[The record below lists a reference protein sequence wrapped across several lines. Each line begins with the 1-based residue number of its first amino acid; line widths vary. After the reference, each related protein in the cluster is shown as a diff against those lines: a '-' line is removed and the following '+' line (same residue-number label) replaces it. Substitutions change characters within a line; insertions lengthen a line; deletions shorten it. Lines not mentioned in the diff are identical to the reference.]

1 MMKKFD
7 RPFYGQITKV
17 VVPIVLQ
24 NLLSAAVNSADVIML
39 NFVGQSAISAVSLAN
54 QYANML
60 FIAFNGLGTGVTI
73 LCAQYFG
80 KRDYKAVEVV
90 QATAMRVSLVI
101 SLVFALLALSIPRY
115 MMLLFT
121 NDPELAALGAEYIR
135 ILSACYLCWGVTEVY
150 IAILRSTGRVA
161 MGMVLNTVAVSANV
175 LFNLVYIFGWL
186 GFPKMGVAGVA
197 LATTISRL
205 IELALCVAV
214 SFRSEFGKL
223 APANLFIRNKLLS
236 RDFVRL
242 SIPAMANAAVFGVA
256 FSIFTAV
263 IGHMGSD
270 AVTANSLGNI
280 AQTFGKI
287 LSFGLAS
294 AGGILLGQKIGEGK
308 FEEARADG
316 RRLLWMTVAAGL
328 IGCILILLARPLV
341 LIYAQNG
348 GFTDTA
354 IHYLSI
360 MLIINSFHVIG
371 AAVSNLLIAGLFR
384 AGGDSRYGLV
394 CDIFVL
400 WCYAVPLALLS
411 AFVFKLPVL
420 WVYLLYCTDEFVK
433 WPWIIHRYRSG
444 KWVKDIT
451 REELLNDAAAE

>member
-1 MMKKFD
+1 MTKKLSH
-7 RPFYGQITKV
+7 PFYGQIIKV
-17 VVPIVLQ
+17 VIPIVVQ
-24 NLLSAAVNSADVIML
+24 NLLSSMVNSADVVML

-54 QYANML
+54 QYANLL

-80 KRDYKAVEVV
+80 KRDFKAVEVI
-90 QATAMRVSLVI
+90 QATAMRVSLGI
-101 SLVFALLALSIPRY
+101 SLLFAVLALSIPQY
-115 MMLLFT
+115 MMRIFT
-121 NDPELAALGAEYIR
+121 NDPELVTLGAGYIR

-161 MGMVLNTVAVSANV
+161 MGMALNTAAVTVNV
-175 LFNLVYIFGWL
+175 ILNMVFIFGWL

-197 LATTISRL
+197 LATTVSRL
-205 IELALCVAV
+205 IELALCFVV
-214 SFRSEFGKL
+214 SFRSEYGKL
-223 APANLFIRNKLLS
+223 LPSRLLLRNKLLS
-236 RDFVRL
+236 RDFIRL
-242 SIPAMANAAVFGVA
+242 SIPAMANAAVFGFA
-256 FSIFTAV
+256 FSTFTAV

-270 AVTANSLGNI
+270 AVAANSLGNI
-280 AQTFGKI
+280 VQTFGNI
-287 LSFGLAS
+287 MSFGLAS

-308 FEEARADG
+308 LEEARADG

-328 IGCILILLARPLV
+328 IGCGLILLARPFV
-341 LIYAQNG
+341 LMYARNG

-354 IHYLSI
+354 IHYLSV
-360 MLIINSFHVIG
+360 MLLINSYHVIG
-371 AAVSNLLIAGLFR
+371 AAVSNLLIAGMFR
-384 AGGDSRYGLV
+384 AGGDSRYGLI
-394 CDIFVL
+394 CDIFVM

-420 WVYLLYCTDEFVK
+420 WVYFLYCTDEFMK

-451 REELLNDAAAE
+451 RDNLFGETP